1 MFILAVGRLVHR
13 GQEHLGPIDPSSKDD
28 TTAHVSDLGMG
39 SRVSAQSPTQDATPL
54 DPSSHSKKS
63 SRNLK
68 DIRPR
73 TRPQPQVDIPPPETP
88 WTPARSATS
97 SPNPFIH
104 GIPPREDE
112 SSHERALREQEEV
125 RAKAISDAIDEQ
137 IKQDKVAFG
146 RYQRAIKLLLLGQ
159 SESGQSNN
167 TQCCDH
173 Y

>member
-1 MFILAVGRLVHR
+1 MLILAVGRLVHR
-13 GQEHLGPIDPSSKDD
+13 SQQQPGPTDPSSQDD
-28 TTAHVSDLGMG
+28 TTVHVSDLSMG
-39 SRVSAQSPTQDATPL
+39 SRASIKSPTRDAMPL
-54 DPSSHSKKS
+54 DPSHKKKS

-73 TRPQPQVDIPPPETP
+73 TRPQPQVDISFSETP

-104 GIPPREDE
+104 GIPPRENE

-125 RAKAISDAIDEQ
+125 RAKAVSDAIDEQ

-146 RYQRAIKLLLLGQ
+146 RYRKAIKLLLLGQ
-159 SESGQSNN
+159 SESGQSKS
-167 TQCCDH
+167 TVL
-173 Y
+173 